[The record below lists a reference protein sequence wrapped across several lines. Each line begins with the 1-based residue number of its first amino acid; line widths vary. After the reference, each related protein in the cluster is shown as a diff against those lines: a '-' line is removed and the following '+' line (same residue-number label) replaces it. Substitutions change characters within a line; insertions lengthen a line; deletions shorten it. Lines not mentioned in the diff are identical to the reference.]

1 MNAGAHPRG
10 YKLALVG
17 AWLQFGLVFGSFYP
31 LWATKEAFAELGK
44 SGASDVGVLSGLM
57 AEAMVH
63 KLIGHGIA
71 AIGAVLLGVAVLA
84 LAYRQRWAV
93 MIFCISLVNP
103 FEMIARGMTAQQ
115 FQSSPLGQESA
126 SQPQSFD
133 DRQPEYR
140 FGGAKKKKTD

>member
-1 MNAGAHPRG
+1 
-10 YKLALVG
+10 
-17 AWLQFGLVFGSFYP
+17 
-31 LWATKEAFAELGK
+31 
-44 SGASDVGVLSGLM
+44 M

-71 AIGAVLLGVAVLA
+71 ATGAVLLGVAVLA

-133 DRQPEYR
+133 DRQPESR